1 MYTYFTWMLLMSVS
15 ISNTFAQSH
24 IETINRT
31 LTFTNDSK
39 AYVVF
44 AENING
50 FVEVS
55 PSNSEE
61 VKLEAE
67 VEISGENQKIVDQ
80 GKREVKLISK
90 VLKDTILIY
99 VECPAINY
107 YRHDR
112 KRRFSYNSVDIDYD
126 FNVDI
131 KLKIPSKAMAD
142 ISTIN
147 DGDVIINNHQGKI
160 KASNVNGNISIS
172 EANQIL
178 KAVTVNGDIDI
189 TCKQTPEEEVEFKTI
204 NGDIR
209 IQYPE
214 KLSANLKFKSFN
226 GEFFTD
232 YQVVKY
238 LPGKLITNK
247 SKTKG
252 STYKIE
258 GYTIVQVGE
267 GGVPINMESFNGNV
281 YIGSNKL

>member
-1 MYTYFTWMLLMSVS
+1 MYKYFTWMLLLSVS
-15 ISNTFAQSH
+15 ISNALAQTH
-24 IETINRT
+24 VETINRT
-31 LTFTNDSK
+31 LKFESDSK
-39 AYVVF
+39 ANVVF

-61 VKLEAE
+61 VTIEAK
-67 VEISGENQKIVDQ
+67 VEISGRNQKIVDQ

-90 VLKDTILIY
+90 VLQDTILIY
-99 VECPAINY
+99 IECPAVNY

-112 KRRFSYNSVDIDYD
+112 KRRFSYNHIDIDYE
-126 FNVDI
+126 FNVDL

-142 ISTIN
+142 VSTIN
-147 DGDVIINNHQGKI
+147 DGDVIISNHQGKI

-189 TCKQTPEEEVEFKTI
+189 TCKQIPEEEVEFKTI

-209 IQYPE
+209 LQYPE
-214 KLSANLKFKSFN
+214 NLSANLKFKSFN

-232 YQVVKY
+232 YNVVKY
-238 LPGKLITNK
+238 LPGKVTTNK
-247 SKTKG
+247 SNSKG

-258 GYTIVQVGE
+258 GYTIVQVGS
-267 GGVPINMESFNGNV
+267 GGTPINMESFNGDV